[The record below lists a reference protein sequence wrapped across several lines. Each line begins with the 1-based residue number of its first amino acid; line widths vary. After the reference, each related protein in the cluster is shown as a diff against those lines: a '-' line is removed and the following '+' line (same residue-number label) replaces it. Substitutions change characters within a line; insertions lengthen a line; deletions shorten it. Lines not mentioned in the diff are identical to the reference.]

1 VNTMY
6 QDQKSIT
13 KMTRSLR
20 LFVFGCFLLCA
31 NVFATDSIKEEE
43 KDNKAK
49 SSRIILDSAIKRL
62 ENFEKD
68 YNKQSVKLFEEQ
80 ILLNELLELIKK
92 EYFNEFYE
100 LFIKIRLADIKPEI
114 KEEYHDLLMDIL
126 LSSIKKD
133 SGCHEKIKVL
143 MFLENSK
150 PKNEKEKFDFLI
162 ATKIFFEWASIEDS
176 KKLVCRYE
184 FYDQYIA
191 QKTQEVVSSS
201 RNFDVSELIAVSKNV
216 IIISD
221 LKEELNKNT
230 YAAQLKLLDLI
241 SVMINRKFEGMYVNE
256 LTMFFFQSG
265 SQSYLDDFISKNENY
280 FLNFEGRNEDELLQ
294 KISIIAPY
302 LGGDRWPFNTP
313 HQRVFQQVLRIKFQK
328 NIANVYYNC
337 FATHAL
343 IINLKSSKPLD
354 AKKLYQQHLKNCSY
368 TASLT
373 SKNSRWSNGQLPLFD
388 SGFALLSGAF
398 LINLATEFNDISFAN
413 GIYTKQLPYLLKEDF
428 IKEIQNL
435 KSIKEVPFVKIYLYF
450 INFAIIKGDKKN
462 GQKIMEAASKV
473 SGVDFNKISDKNY
486 IDSLHNK
493 YFGKIDDYLDVLK
506 AYKVLIGKSGD
517 KVQHFSY
524 IDSRLR
530 SKRIL
535 FDSYDLSKLVFDSVV
550 LDDLDGIRFG
560 LDELERRI
568 KNAKYESDVSVYS
581 MFYGLVSR
589 YLEAFEASDQ
599 NPDLSSADSRQKEIK
614 DTFFREVADLLAINY
629 FYYGNT
635 LSDLAQAD
643 TLFRLFSF
651 NSELKRKNHSQFY
664 AIQYVQKVK
673 EILLKI
679 QSSTLREEITRNQF
693 SNLGDVIEYF
703 LENDLHYEASFAFEV
718 YKIEDFFQ
726 SVRGVPSKTKLNSAA
741 DVRAESLSEAYRKQN
756 QSVDSTQILLNE
768 EKILQ
773 LKSLINQQV
782 DSYIKKRNLS
792 DKSNDEN
799 SYLKKNSKSIPDSA
813 SLTLFFKSGNLH
825 MVYKHE
831 SNEHVY
837 LKQPVN
843 VTEFSDNI
851 GRFYKT
857 HILRQSK
864 SFDLNFFDLIFEK
877 IIKKIEEDSV
887 STLFISGNAFINSIP
902 FRLLLTN
909 RNPKNWKVR
918 LVYSGIPSGVSGDDF
933 MIGGASLFAVTKSIG
948 GRGKLDFAREEVE
961 LIGTVFTKDTVKSR
975 RPVALLD
982 EDFSKINLFKALGKN
997 NNLIHISTHYDPD
1010 PNTGGLLFGDGSV
1023 LSSQKL
1029 WRELGLTSNSPL
1041 VTLASCES
1049 GLMIGDGK
1057 SLDNLPNVFLSK
1069 GAKNVLAS
1077 TWKISDE
1084 ATKDFMAIFYS
1095 FLLTTED
1102 PAEALTLTQKAF
1114 KEKMFATNHVAL
1126 IGKYIKLDYAQ
1137 KSLIKYSH
1145 PYYWSGFQLIASN

>member
-1 VNTMY
+1 MY
-6 QDQKSIT
+6 QNQKSIT
-13 KMTRSLR
+13 KITRSLR

-31 NVFATDSIKEEE
+31 NVFAIDSIKEEE
-43 KDNKAK
+43 EKDYKAK
-49 SSRIILDSAIKRL
+49 SSIIILESAIKRL

-68 YNKQSVKLFEEQ
+68 YNKQTVKLFEEQ
-80 ILLNELLELIKK
+80 ILLNELLGLVKK
-92 EYFNEFYE
+92 EHFNEFYE

-150 PKNEKEKFDFLI
+150 PKNEKEKFDFLVS
-162 ATKIFFEWASIEDS
+162 AKIFFEWASIEDA
-176 KKLVCRYE
+176 KKIVCRYD
-184 FYDQYIA
+184 FFDQYIVK
-191 QKTQEVVSSS
+191 KTQEVINSS
-201 RNFDVSELIAVSKNV
+201 RNFDVFELIEVAKNV
-216 IIISD
+216 IIIRD
-221 LKEELNKNT
+221 HNKELNNNVF
-230 YAAQLKLLDLI
+230 AAQLKLIGLI
-241 SVMINRKFEGMYVNE
+241 SVMINRRFEARYVNE
-256 LTMFFFQSG
+256 LTLFFSQSG
-265 SQSYLDDFISKNENY
+265 SQSYLDSFLVEHENY
-280 FLNFEGRNEDELLQ
+280 FLNFDRKDEDEFLE
-294 KISIIAPY
+294 KVTIIAPY
-302 LGGDRWPFNTP
+302 LSGNRWLFNTP
-313 HQRVFQQVLRIKFQK
+313 HQQVFQQVLRMKFQK
-328 NIANVYYNC
+328 NLANVYFHC
-337 FATHAL
+337 FVTQPL
-343 IINLKSSKPLD
+343 IISLKSNKPLD
-354 AKKLYQQHLKNCSY
+354 AKKLYKQHLKNCSV
-368 TASLT
+368 TTSLDRT
-373 SKNSRWSNGQLPLFD
+373 NTRWSNGSMPVLD
-388 SGFALLSGAF
+388 RGFTLLSGAF
-398 LINLATEFNDISFAN
+398 LINLATEFNDISFAD
-413 GIYTKQLPYLLKEDF
+413 GIYTKQLPILLEEDF
-428 IKEIQNL
+428 IKSIQNL
-435 KSIKEVPFVKIYLYF
+435 KSKQGMPFPKIYLHF
-450 INFAIIKGDKKN
+450 LNFSVIKGDKKN
-462 GQKIMEAASKV
+462 GLKIMEAASKLN
-473 SGVDFNKISDKNY
+473 GIDFSRISDKSY
-486 IDSLHNK
+486 IDSLQSE

-506 AYKVLIGKSGD
+506 AYKTLIEKSGD
-517 KVQHFSY
+517 GVEYFSY
-524 IDSRLR
+524 VDSRLR
-530 SKRIL
+530 SKRII
-535 FDSYDLSKLVFDSVV
+535 FDSSDLIKHVFESIA
-550 LDDLDGIRFG
+550 LDDIEGARFG
-560 LDELERRI
+560 LDEIKRWT
-568 KNAKYESDVSVYS
+568 KNAKYKSDVVMYS
-581 MFYGLVSR
+581 MFYDLVSR
-589 YLEAFEASDQ
+589 YLEDFEASNQ
-599 NPDLSSADSRQKEIK
+599 NPDLSSSDGRQKEIK
-614 DTFFREVADLLAINY
+614 ETFFREVADLLAINY
-629 FYYGNT
+629 FFYGNA

-643 TLFRLFSF
+643 ALFRLFSF
-651 NSELKRKNHSQFY
+651 NSKLERKNHSHFY
-664 AIQYVQKVK
+664 AIQYVHKVK

-679 QSSTLREEITRNQF
+679 QSSTLREEITQNQF

-703 LENDLHYEASFAFEV
+703 LENDLHHEASFAFEV

-726 SVRGVPSKTKLNSAA
+726 SVRGIPSKTKLNSAA
-741 DVRAESLSEAYRKQN
+741 DAVTESLSETFRKQN
-756 QSVDSTQILLNE
+756 QNLDSTQILLNE
-768 EKILQ
+768 EKISQ
-773 LKSLINQQV
+773 LKSLIDLQV
-782 DSYIKKRNLS
+782 ESYLKKRNFS
-792 DKSNDEN
+792 DKSNYEN
-799 SYLKKNSKSIPDSA
+799 SYLKKNSRSIPNSA

-825 MVYKHE
+825 MVYKRE
-831 SNEHVY
+831 GNEHVH

-843 VTEFSDNI
+843 VTEFSNNI

-857 HILRQSK
+857 HILLQSR
-864 SFDLNFFDLIFEK
+864 SFDLSFFDLIFEK

-918 LVYSGIPSGVSGDDF
+918 LIYSGIPSGDPGDDF
-933 MIGGASLFAVTKSIG
+933 MIGGASLFAVTKSLG
-948 GRGKLDFAREEVE
+948 GRGKLIFAREEVE

-997 NNLIHISTHYDPD
+997 NNLIHISTHYDPN